1 MRMLGWM
8 ASIVAS
14 SADRSG
20 GVAVHVNPPSV
31 ERSKCTRHLL
41 GRSGDS
47 VLLAATI
54 VRSPSRTGLFLIG
67 PRMPS
72 GSRRA
77 LVHVRPL
84 SGDVRVMPHHACGL
98 GPTL

>member
-1 MRMLGWM
+1 MLGWM
-8 ASIVAS
+8 ASIEVSPAV
-14 SADRSG
+14 RSG
-20 GVAVHVNPPSV
+20 GVAVQVNPPSV
-31 ERSKCTRHLL
+31 ERSKWTRHLL

-47 VLLAATI
+47 VLLEARI

-72 GSRRA
+72 GSWRA

-84 SGDVRVMPHHACGL
+84 SGDVRVMPHHVCGL
-98 GPTL
+98 RPIL